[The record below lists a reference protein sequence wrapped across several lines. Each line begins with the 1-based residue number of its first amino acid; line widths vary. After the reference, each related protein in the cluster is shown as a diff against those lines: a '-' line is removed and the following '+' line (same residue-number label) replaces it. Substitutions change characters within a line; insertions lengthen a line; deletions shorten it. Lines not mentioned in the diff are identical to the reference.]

1 MINIATDTNTVVAS
15 VMILAADSVEAAA
28 SAFNGS
34 QPVLVSLAEMAQK
47 HFRGLSVTPIAV
59 HFPSP
64 VSVASLAAVV
74 SSELGPHL

>member
-1 MINIATDTNTVVAS
+1 MAIDTNTVVAS
-15 VMILAADSVEAAA
+15 LMILAADSVEAA

-47 HFRGLSVTPIAV
+47 HFRGVFSTPIAV

-64 VSVASLAAVV
+64 VSVAILAASAAV
-74 SSELGPHL
+74 SVLGPHE

>member
-1 MINIATDTNTVVAS
+1 MINIATDTNMVVAS
-15 VMILAADSVEAAA
+15 LMILAADSVEAAA
-28 SAFNGS
+28 SAFKGS
-34 QPVLVSLAEMAQK
+34 QPVLLLELSMAQK